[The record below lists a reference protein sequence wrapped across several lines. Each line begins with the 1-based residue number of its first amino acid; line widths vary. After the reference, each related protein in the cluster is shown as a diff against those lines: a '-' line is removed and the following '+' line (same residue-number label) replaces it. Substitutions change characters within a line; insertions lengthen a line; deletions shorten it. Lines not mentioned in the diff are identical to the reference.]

1 MRMPPTRLLRFLLAA
16 ILLTGALLYGR
27 IRSSPDVI
35 TPIRQVFPES
45 ERIEEQRGVHHVYG
59 PGEALIGWAGAEE
72 ADGYGGPMLLVVG
85 IDTLGLVAGV
95 RVVEQRETPVFWRM
109 VRAPDYFSGIEGSR
123 FDSIDYR
130 YQNVVAVTGAT
141 LSSDAIVESVRSSVS
156 RVAGQAFDVR
166 LPAPPRPF
174 EFGLLELAILALFAV
189 GVLGHR
195 LRGPSRRRLRW
206 AGQLVGLLVLGFWED
221 SPITLAKITGF
232 LSGYFP
238 DPRASLAI
246 YLLLAGFLLTSV
258 VYGRN
263 LYCLYACPFGA
274 AQRVIG
280 VIGGSRLK
288 IPGWAVRLM
297 EGARNVVVFAALFM
311 AFITLQPALASYEPF
326 AALFALHG
334 TTLQW
339 FLLFIV
345 LTASLLIQ
353 TPWCNFFCPMRTF
366 ELVILDSKRWLR
378 GGGASP
384 VPREGPMGGDLFRR
398 DEERNG
404 QP

>member
-1 MRMPPTRLLRFLLAA
+1 MA
-16 ILLTGALLYGR
+16 
-27 IRSSPDVI
+27 
-35 TPIRQVFPES
+35 
-45 ERIEEQRGVHHVYG
+45 
-59 PGEALIGWAGAEE
+59 
-72 ADGYGGPMLLVVG
+72 
-85 IDTLGLVAGV
+85 
-95 RVVEQRETPVFWRM
+95 
-109 VRAPDYFSGIEGSR
+109 RAPDYFSRIKGSR
-123 FDSIDYR
+123 FHSIDYR
-130 YQNVVAVTGAT
+130 YRNVVAVTGAT

-166 LPAPPRPF
+166 LPLPPRPF
-174 EFGLLELAILALFAV
+174 EFGLLELVILVLFAA

-195 LRGPSRRRLRW
+195 LRGPGRRRLRW
-206 AGQLVGLLVLGFWED
+206 AGQLVGLIVLGFWEN

-246 YLLLAGFLLTSV
+246 YLLLTGFLLTSI

-280 VIGGSRLK
+280 VIGGFRLK
-288 IPGWAVRLM
+288 VPPWSVRLM
-297 EGARNVVVFAALFM
+297 EGARNVVVFSALFM

-384 VPREGPMGGDLFRR
+384 VFREGPMGGDLVRRDGERR
-398 DEERNG
+398 DEA
-404 QP
+404 